1 MTADELRRSPVAA
14 AIRRHRVV
22 VVLRAVQPLGDLLA
36 LVDELADAGLRAFEV
51 TLDAP
56 SGADDLRAVRER
68 LRSRGDDSV
77 VGAGTLTTA
86 ARLEAA
92 IGAGADFGVAPV
104 LDTALTGRAVDAG
117 LAFVPAGMTPTEVA
131 AAWEAGATFVKLFPA
146 SAVGPAFVR
155 ELRGPLPHVELLPTG
170 GVDADTATA
179 YLQAGAVAVGIGS
192 AITRATLAERARL
205 LQSLAAAGTRP

>member
-1 MTADELRRSPVAA
+1 MRAEELRRSPVAA
-14 AIRRHRVV
+14 AIRRHRIVA
-22 VVLRAVQPLGDLLA
+22 VLRRVEPLEALLA
-36 LVDELADAGLRAFEV
+36 LVDELADAGIGAFEV

-68 LRSRGDDSV
+68 LGARDGSV

-92 IGAGADFGVAPV
+92 IGAGADFGVSPV
-104 LDTALTGRAVDAG
+104 LDPELTRRAVGAG
-117 LAFVPAGMTPTEVA
+117 LPFVPAGMTPTEIS

-155 ELRGPLPHVELLPTG
+155 ELRGPLPHIELLPTG
-170 GVDADTATA
+170 GIDADSAAA
-179 YLQAGAVAVGIGS
+179 YLAAGAAAVGIGS
-192 AITRATLAERARL
+192 AISRATAEERGRL
-205 LQSLAAAGTRP
+205 VRSLTAGAAAG